1 MLSVNEA
8 AIRLGFDERTI
19 RHFLSTGE
27 LHGRKMGRQ
36 WRISDEEIRRF
47 EDSLDPN
54 KPLEETTRT
63 ETPPSSAQEASQPAS
78 EVQRKHQ
85 QRIENM
91 LLDWQD
97 ELTQQSRFV
106 EAGLRDTSPAKVEAK
121 RLFPR
126 VLEHCPSIRNTYDEL
141 AKRRHMYEEGWTE
154 LESEIRPLAPPEAV
168 EAFAKTVVFYAVS
181 VAEGNPGP
189 SYYVD
194 KKWLQIDQGP
204 QRTGIAQGSAKIRKQ
219 VRGQHLEL
227 VERYSKDR
235 RVLEM
240 VNMKNAILEQQH
252 QLANTLDDSIERQ
265 EYLTASVK
273 CGFCPR

>member
-1 MLSVNEA
+1 MKQGRPIPPRVREFIVNAKRNAPGLTYNVIALRVRAECGVKIDKTSVGRILREHKQTAGPEALS
-8 AIRLGFDERTI
+8 
-19 RHFLSTGE
+19 SS
-27 LHGRKMGRQ
+27 RQ
-36 WRISDEEIRRF
+36 
-47 EDSLDPN
+47 
-54 KPLEETTRT
+54 
-63 ETPPSSAQEASQPAS
+63 QASQPAS
-78 EVQRKHQ
+78 EAQRKHQ

-97 ELTQQSRFV
+97 ELEQQLKFGDM
-106 EAGLRDTSPAKVEAK
+106 GLIDTSPAKVEAK

-126 VLEHCPSIRNTYDEL
+126 VLEHCPSIRNTHDEL
-141 AKRRHMYEEGWTE
+141 AKRRHMYEERWAE

-168 EAFAKTVVFYAVS
+168 QAFAKTVVFYAIS

-227 VERYSKDR
+227 VERYSEDQ
-235 RVLEM
+235 RVLDM
-240 VNMKNAILEQQH
+240 VDMKKAILQEQH
-252 QLANTLDDSIERQ
+252 QLASTLEDSIQRQ

-273 CGFCPR
+273 CQLCPG